1 MRTSSALRP
10 KHPRNLYATLV
21 VSALFVIIY
30 LVAAYIGPWSP
41 KKGWGLGSGFLATA
55 LFLFEMAYPWR
66 RPRAR
71 PLFTAK
77 NWIQAHVYLGA
88 LAFVAVLVHSDFSLP
103 RGPMGWGLLAFSF
116 WTTASGLAGV
126 FLQKWIPT
134 TLTESLR
141 VEALYERIPELV
153 ASRLAEADALMTGT
167 SDVLS
172 RFYRTEARP
181 LLEKVNPS
189 WSYLLDIRGGRDRA
203 LEPFRRIS
211 QFIDTAEKQKVDDLI
226 AIFIEKVELDAHYSL
241 QGVLRRWL
249 VWHVPPAALLMAL
262 VAIHIAGW
270 MLF

>member
-1 MRTSSALRP
+1 MSSSSALRP
-10 KHPRNLYATLV
+10 KHPRNLQATIVVAIVFLV
-21 VSALFVIIY
+21 VY
-30 LVAAYIGPWSP
+30 VAASYAGPWSP
-41 KKGWGLGSGFLATA
+41 KKGWGLVFGFLATA

-88 LAFVAVLVHSDFSLP
+88 LAFVAVVIHSDFTWP
-103 RGPMGWGLLAFSF
+103 RGPLGWGLLLLSL
-116 WTTASGLAGV
+116 WTTLSGLGGV
-126 FLQKWIPT
+126 FLQKWIPA

-153 ASRLAEADALMTGT
+153 ASRLAEADALMAGT
-167 SDVLS
+167 SDVLT
-172 RFYRTEARP
+172 RFYRAEARP
-181 LLEKVNPS
+181 LIEKVSPS
-189 WSYLLDIRGGRDRA
+189 WSYLLDVRGGRDRA

-211 QFIDTAEKQKVDDLI
+211 QFIDAAEKQKVDDLI

-241 QGVLRRWL
+241 QGVLRGWL

-262 VAIHIAGW
+262 LAIHIAGW